1 MNLHTSLQKK
11 DVSEKLYFL
20 LVTDDTYSPW
30 DLLGMRDLPDP
41 LALKDITYDE
51 HDLLHGRYSEQHT
64 LLWQI

>member
-1 MNLHTSLQKK
+1 MTLIG
-11 DVSEKLYFL
+11 
-20 LVTDDTYSPW
+20 PW
-30 DLLGMRDLPDP
+30 DLLGMTPFSRDLPDL